1 MHEADPDA
9 PRTALPLLPL
19 LPTMTAF
26 TPRTWEILLGKREA
40 QASEPVEGAHVPI
53 LYLDLDGTVR
63 HGRDELG
70 RFVNG
75 PQDVVVFPEAVELMR
90 RWRDER
96 EGRVVG
102 VSNQGGV
109 ALGHM
114 SIRDCI
120 EQMAETHKQTGNLF
134 DRLVFCM
141 HHPEAA
147 DPLQARCWCRKPSP
161 GMLIEGA
168 RSLAEQYPQELY
180 PPALAL
186 MVGDR
191 EEDEEAAQ
199 LAAVDFMSAAT
210 WRGAIVLPTTTTEE
224 HEPDAAI

>member
-1 MHEADPDA
+1 MSN
-9 PRTALPLLPL
+9 PLLPL

-26 TPRTWEILLGKREA
+26 TAETWGNLLGKRDA
-40 QASEPVEGAHVPI
+40 KPGEPVEGLHVPV

-96 EGRVVG
+96 KGRVIG

-109 ALGHM
+109 ALGYM
-114 SIRDCI
+114 SMRDCI
-120 EQMAETHKQTGNLF
+120 EQMAETHRQTGDLF
-134 DRLVFCM
+134 DRLVFCT
-141 HHPEAA
+141 HHPDAM

-168 RSLAEQYPQELY
+168 RSLADEHPLELY
-180 PPALAL
+180 PPGLAL

-191 EEDEEAAQ
+191 EEDAEAAR
-199 LAAVDFMSAAT
+199 LASVDFMPAAR
-210 WRGAIVLPTTTTEE
+210 WREIVIDPDQRSNDDVAI
-224 HEPDAAI
+224 